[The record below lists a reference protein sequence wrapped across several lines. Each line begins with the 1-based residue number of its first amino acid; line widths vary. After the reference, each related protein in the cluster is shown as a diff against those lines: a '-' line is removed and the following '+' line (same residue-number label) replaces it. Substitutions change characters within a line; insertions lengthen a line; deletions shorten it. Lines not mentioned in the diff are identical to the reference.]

1 MPPSNIVIDEVPV
14 ALAARPANI
23 TPVEATVEEE
33 EEVIADD
40 EVTIEEEE
48 TPLADEVT
56 EIEEEE
62 TPLAV
67 PVDNCMIH
75 WLILILTAAYAVY
88 EIVRGFARK
97 KKINELTDSESFG
110 KSDAN
115 A

>member
-1 MPPSNIVIDEVPV
+1 MKTKKYSEEFEKHCIKAKEMNI
-14 ALAARPANI
+14 
-23 TPVEATVEEE
+23 
-33 EEVIADD
+33 
-40 EVTIEEEE
+40 
-48 TPLADEVT
+48 LADEVT

-97 KKINELTDSESFG
+97 KKSTC
-110 KSDAN
+110 KK
-115 A
+115 